1 MTDMSYI
8 FRLYKDIYFLCL
20 TWNIANSEAYIDPLR
35 HLRDKFSDIPS
46 IMWKNG
52 KNNDMATTPHS
63 ISDIQ
68 YPFNFT
74 VSGAPT

>member
-1 MTDMSYI
+1 
-8 FRLYKDIYFLCL
+8 
-20 TWNIANSEAYIDPLR
+20 
-35 HLRDKFSDIPS
+35 
-46 IMWKNG
+46 MWKNG
-52 KNNDMATTPHS
+52 KNNDMSTTPHS

>member
-1 MTDMSYI
+1 M
-8 FRLYKDIYFLCL
+8 
-20 TWNIANSEAYIDPLR
+20 
-35 HLRDKFSDIPS
+35 RDKFSDIPS

-52 KNNDMATTPHS
+52 KNNDMSTTPQS